1 MASIRIVQ
9 ADLAQP
15 VQQRAVE
22 ELTDAYSRDPLGAGK
37 PLDAQVKARLVDGLR
52 AHPTTVIFLAYED
65 QRAIGMA
72 LCFRGFSSFAALPLI
87 NVHDLSVLPERRGL
101 GVGRQ
106 LLQAVIDHARQSG
119 CCKVTLETQERNLD
133 AQRLY
138 RSLGFAQQTYRDEF
152 GGAIFMS
159 LSL

>member
-1 MASIRIVQ
+1 
-9 ADLAQP
+9 
-15 VQQRAVE
+15 
-22 ELTDAYSRDPLGAGK
+22 
-37 PLDAQVKARLVDGLR
+37 
-52 AHPTTVIFLAYED
+52 
-65 QRAIGMA
+65 MA

-119 CCKVTLETQERNLD
+119 CCKITLETQEKNLD
-133 AQRLY
+133 ARRLY
-138 RSLGFAQQTYRDEF
+138 ASLGFAQQTYREEF

-159 LSL
+159 LAL